1 MATPGIIKLT
11 PEIIELAGAPD
22 VVLISS
28 GDRIPFN
35 LEAHI
40 KYLSAASVPFQ

>member
-1 MATPGIIKLT
+1 MAT

-22 VVLISS
+22 VILISAD
-28 GDRIPFN
+28 GVK

-40 KYLSAASVPFQ
+40 QYLSTAGVPFR